1 MTQHCRMTRR
11 LRRRPLPR
19 SPSPVGYIGSARGTW
34 NTRGVGACLSAG
46 AGWKGEGE
54 RERSCQPSAGWAGW
68 GGWGGRAGTLA
79 GRGRVGMGKGGGMGH
94 VGGRIQP
101 RQGHEHHARCTPVTY
116 FGVDGGSLA
125 VLGPGRTPRRPA
137 DPASAR
143 GRRGAGPRWL
153 PSPAPTQRTLPA
165 LRSRRAG
172 SPPGRCRWLR
182 AVQHSAWRRDPGR
195 HAIELP
201 VPKLDCQHQIRTQIS
216 TVSHSTAYY
225 GACRVS
231 VNGTAREGTRN
242 GMPNLSRSQKRSQKR
257 RFCNA
262 TAARKRKEIMETA
275 TGQPRRLCFWL
286 QRAID
291 AAVPAVRACAS
302 YARSD
307 ISARSTRPKK
317 AAP

>member
-1 MTQHCRMTRR
+1 M
-11 LRRRPLPR
+11 
-19 SPSPVGYIGSARGTW
+19 W
-34 NTRGVGACLSAG
+34 
-46 AGWKGEGE
+46 
-54 RERSCQPSAGWAGW
+54 
-68 GGWGGRAGTLA
+68 
-79 GRGRVGMGKGGGMGH
+79 
-94 VGGRIQP
+94 GGRIQTP
-101 RQGHEHHARCTPVTY
+101 EARAPCALHTCDR
-116 FGVDGGSLA
+116 FRRRWRL
-125 VLGPGRTPRRPA
+125 PRRTWPRPHPPA
-137 DPASAR
+137 TSRSRISTGSAR
-143 GRRGAGPRWL
+143 SWSTVASIPGPNT
-153 PSPAPTQRTLPA
+153 TQRTLPA

>member
-1 MTQHCRMTRR
+1 MEGLERW
-11 LRRRPLPR
+11 
-19 SPSPVGYIGSARGTW
+19 W
-34 NTRGVGACLSAG
+34 N
-46 AGWKGEGE
+46 GEG
-54 RERSCQPSAGWAGW
+54 RERGQV
-68 GGWGGRAGTLA
+68 GGTGL
-79 GRGRVGMGKGGGMGH
+79 
-94 VGGRIQP
+94 VGGRIQTPEARAPCALHTCDRFRRRWRLP
-101 RQGHEHHARCTPVTY
+101 R
-116 FGVDGGSLA
+116 
-125 VLGPGRTPRRPA
+125 RTWPRPHPRRPA

-201 VPKLDCQHQIRTQIS
+201 APNLDCQRQIRTQIS

-231 VNGTAREGTRN
+231 GNGTAREGPRN
-242 GMPNLSRSQKRSQKR
+242 GMRNLSRSAKPKAQILQRHSSQK
-257 RFCNA
+257 
-262 TAARKRKEIMETA
+262 TKKIKMETA
-275 TGQPRRLCFWL
+275 TGQPHRLCFWL
-286 QRAID
+286 QRATD